1 MASFLQTGSQTTLVC
16 LGMLLVSG
24 WAGVSGAVAAE
35 ESVSNPAW
43 EKVLAERRTWWSFQ
57 PLAKVRVPEA
67 KTKNWS
73 DHPVDRFLLAK
84 LEEQRLEPA
93 APADPRTL
101 IRRLTFALTGLP
113 PTPEEVEK
121 FVSDSSNQFDHAV
134 ERLVDRLLAS
144 PSFGER
150 WARHWMDLVRYAET
164 HGSEGDPEIREAWR
178 YRDYLIRAFN
188 ADVPAD
194 QLIREHIA
202 GDLLPNPRLNL
213 AEGINESLI
222 GLAHLRL
229 HEHGFQPVDTLE
241 EQTRVLENQI
251 DVLGKAFQG
260 LTLACARCHDH
271 KFDPVSQRDYTALY
285 GVLASP
291 RPAQVTID
299 TPERLTKNRAELTAL
314 KARIKEGLAVAWL
327 KAAEQLPGQLLKSD
341 RENSGK
347 AKLEQLVA
355 NLKTELNALEREAE
369 FSGRDALPRVRA
381 LADDQQVVPAAP
393 VARWTFEG
401 NARDSVGE
409 LHGTLLDGAV
419 IRSGRL
425 VLDGKAALVRT
436 TGLGRDLKEKT
447 LEAWVALSTLDQGG
461 GGVMTVETSD
471 GSVFDSI
478 VFAEKQPRKWVAG
491 SDHFRRSQILDGP
504 AETASPEQFVHVAV
518 VYGSDNRVAFY
529 RNGQPYA
536 PAYSPTGEQ
545 SELRTFTAGG
555 SHVLFGRR
563 HTGGGRA
570 FLTGEIEEARL
581 YDRALTTEE
590 VASSFKAGFQS
601 VSLADLLARMTPAQ
615 RAQHEGL
622 RLRLAQ
628 AEQSLKALQDST
640 RAWNDTLKE
649 AARNESHPLH
659 PWARFQLLKPGESTA
674 SVWESIVA
682 RQRASPATH
691 KEALSKSHQLV
702 WDLSKGDERNWFRH
716 GVNLPEQAS
725 SPGEFVIE
733 PSGERVIGGL
743 LPAGVYSHLLSQRHN
758 GLFTSP
764 RFKIETDSI
773 SVRALGGGGAMVRVI
788 VDNYPLGSNPI
799 FPKATLENAR
809 SGWVRL
815 DTAYRKGAWA
825 YLEFGTVHD
834 LTRPIAGKGR
844 GAVDGRSWYGVERV
858 VFHDNAEPP
867 VEWSPA
873 LQPFALGAAPSDAK
887 ELARLYG
894 QIMGEAVRAWQTGKL
909 DEAQRAL
916 LDGLL
921 NARLLPVEL
930 NELPQLA
937 PLVAEYRRLENEVPV
952 PRHAPGVIEV
962 AAYDAPFMNRGE
974 HHKLGD
980 PVPRGYLEVLGRKA
994 FFERGNGVLEK
1005 GSVAASKHHSITP
1018 SLHHSASPA
1027 SGRLELAR
1035 ALTTADNPLTAR
1047 VLVNRVWSLL
1057 YGRGIVATVDNFG
1070 LLGDRPTHPELL
1082 DWLAARFMAEGWS
1095 FKKLIR
1101 ELVLTRA
1108 YQMASMPSAAARVRD
1123 PANQW
1128 LSHFPLRRL
1137 EAEAIRDAMLVVS
1150 GRLDATPFGPPA
1162 GQNAPR
1168 RSVYLA
1174 LRRNSLN
1181 AFLETFDAPKPFT
1194 TIGDRD
1200 ATNVPAQSLTLLNDP
1215 GVIELA
1221 GHWARRVLRDF
1232 PDAPAETR
1240 VAAMF
1245 KAAFGRPPAPDESA
1259 RSLAYLQSIAS
1270 QSGLSPEQWL
1280 ASEHV
1285 WQDFA
1290 QSLFNLKEF
1299 IYLR

>member
-1 MASFLQTGSQTTLVC
+1 MRAQLTTTITRMSLFLQFRFGIS
-16 LGMLLVSG
+16 GMLAVCCWLG
-24 WAGVSGAVAAE
+24 TLGATATEEAA
-35 ESVSNPAW
+35 SNPAW
-43 EKVLAERRTWWSFQ
+43 EKLLAERRTWWSFQ
-57 PLAKVRVPEA
+57 PLAKVRVPDPRNQA
-67 KTKNWS
+67 WS

-84 LEEQRLEPA
+84 LEERKLAPA

-113 PTPEEVEK
+113 PTPKEVEE
-121 FVSDSSNQFDHAV
+121 FVADSSSQSDHAV
-134 ERLVDRLLAS
+134 ARLVDRLLAS
-144 PSFGER
+144 PHFGER

-202 GDLLPNPRLNL
+202 GDLLPQPRLNL
-213 AEGINESLI
+213 PEGINESLI

-271 KFDPVSQRDYTALY
+271 KFDPISQRDYTALY

-299 TPERLTKNRAELTAL
+299 LPERLTKNRAELIAL
-314 KARIKEGLAVAWL
+314 KARIKEGLAAAWL
-327 KAAEQLPGQLLKSD
+327 AAAEKLPQRLLGAAGES
-341 RENSGK
+341 RAAAALEQEA
-347 AKLEQLVA
+347 AKLKA
-355 NLKTELNALEREAE
+355 ELIALEREALL
-369 FSGRDALPRVRA
+369 SGGDALPRVRA
-381 LADDQQVVPAAP
+381 QADDQQVVPTAP

-401 NARDSVGE
+401 NARDAVGE
-409 LHGTLLDGAV
+409 LHGTLQDGAV
-419 IRSGRL
+419 IRNGRL
-425 VLDGKAALVRT
+425 VLDGKAAHVRT
-436 TGLGRDLKEKT
+436 MALDRDLTAKT

-461 GGVMTVETSD
+461 GGVMTVETND

-478 VFAEKQPRKWVAG
+478 VFAEREARKWVPG

-504 AETASPEQFVHVAV
+504 AETASPEQLVHVVLVHRADH
-518 VYGSDNRVAFY
+518 SVAFY
-529 RNGQPYA
+529 RDGKPYGMA
-536 PAYSPTGEQ
+536 YTPAGEH
-545 SELRTFTAGG
+545 SSLRTFTTAG
-555 SHVLFGRR
+555 SHILFGRR

-570 FLTGEIEEARL
+570 FLAGEIEEARL
-581 YDRALTTEE
+581 YDRALSAEE
-590 VASSFKAGFQS
+590 VAASFRAGFQS
-601 VSLADLLARMTPAQ
+601 LNQADLLARMTPAQ
-615 RAQHEGL
+615 RERHETL
-622 RLRLAQ
+622 RQRLTQ
-628 AEQSLKALQDST
+628 TEQSWKALQDSV
-640 RAWNDTLKE
+640 RAWNDTLKV
-649 AARNESHPLH
+649 AASNESHPLH
-659 PWARFQLLKPGESTA
+659 PWARIQSLKPGESFA
-674 SVWESIVA
+674 SVWESLTT
-682 RQRASPATH
+682 RQSVGPAAS
-691 KEALSKSHQLV
+691 KEALPASHQLV
-702 WDLSKGDERNWFRH
+702 WDFSRGDERDWFRH
-716 GVNLPEQAS
+716 GVNLPERAS
-725 SPGEFVIE
+725 ETGEFAIE

-743 LPAGVYSHLLSQRHN
+743 LPKGVYSHLVSQRHN

-788 VDNYPLGSNPI
+788 VDNYPLGANPI
-799 FPKATLENAR
+799 FPKATLENTR
-809 SGWVRL
+809 PGWVRL

-834 LTRPIAGKGR
+834 LTRPIAGKGP

-867 VEWSPA
+867 AEGVPA
-873 LQPFALGAAPSDAK
+873 AQPLVRGAAPADAH
-887 ELARLYG
+887 ELARRYG
-894 QIMGEAVRAWQTGKL
+894 RVAGDAVRAWQAGKL

-921 NARLLPVEL
+921 AARLLPVEL
-930 NELPQLA
+930 GELPQLA

-962 AAYDAPFMNRGE
+962 AAYDAPFMHRGE

-994 FFERGNGVLEK
+994 FFERGNAVLEK
-1005 GSVAASKHHSITP
+1005 GSVAAI
-1018 SLHHSASPA
+1018 PA

-1035 ALTTADNPLTAR
+1035 ALTAPDNPLTAR
-1047 VLVNRVWSLL
+1047 VLVNRVWGLL
-1057 YGRGIVATVDNFG
+1057 FGRGIVGTADNFG
-1070 LLGDRPTHPELL
+1070 LLGDKPTHPELL
-1082 DWLAARFMAEGWS
+1082 DYLAGRFMAEGWS
-1095 FKKLIR
+1095 FKQLIR
-1101 ELVLTRA
+1101 ELVTTRA
-1108 YQMASMPSAAARVRD
+1108 YRMSGEESPSARATD

-1128 LSHFPLRRL
+1128 LSHFPVRRL
-1137 EAEAIRDAMLVVS
+1137 EAEAIRDAMLALS
-1150 GRLDATPFGPPA
+1150 GRLDTTLHGPPVA
-1162 GQNAPR
+1162 QNVPR

-1174 LRRNSLN
+1174 LRRNHLN
-1181 AFLETFDAPKPFT
+1181 AFLETFDAPRPFT
-1194 TIGDRD
+1194 TIGQRNV
-1200 ATNVPAQSLTLLNDP
+1200 TNVPAQSLTLLNDP
-1215 GVIELA
+1215 EVIALA
-1221 GHWARRVLRDF
+1221 GHWARRMLRQS
-1232 PDAPAETR
+1232 PEASAEAR

-1245 KAAFGRPPAPDESA
+1245 LAAFARPPTAAESA
-1259 RSLAYLQSIAS
+1259 RSLAYLQAIAS

-1280 ASEHV
+1280 ASEEV

-1299 IYLR
+1299 IFLR